1 MITHDIPIKI
11 VRSKWLYFSYL
22 SPVVKRASAEKIN
35 DAAPPSSILYTDSSL
50 NSPQAFVMPKQ
61 QQKLKSF
68 LLLPMLDMCGKWIGQ
83 TSTTKRS
90 HPYNTN
96 VTLRKRGE
104 RRRTDWK
111 EAKIKLCHLGINMS
125 VVVCIVCM
133 RKLFVILIF
142 NKNILLLAIGIIQKI
157 HIKKLAKNAL
167 IFRTSSGRRMRSTS
181 VISSKS

>member
-1 MITHDIPIKI
+1 MPISSYLHNTYLKILIAWKVGINVSVRIFFSIQNVLNVFTSVITHDIPIKI

-61 QQKLKSF
+61 QQKLKS
-68 LLLPMLDMCGKWIGQ
+68 LLPMLDMCGKWIGQ

-125 VVVCIVCM
+125 VVVW
-133 RKLFVILIF
+133 KLFVF
-142 NKNILLLAIGIIQKI
+142 
-157 HIKKLAKNAL
+157 
-167 IFRTSSGRRMRSTS
+167 T
-181 VISSKS
+181 